1 MGSPEQR
8 ISFCLTQAAKYL
20 SCIANSHLPFHCRN
34 SVFIVYIYNN
44 GSNEAG
50 PVLVFLWEKSKMSQK
65 HVFDIAIIVRLVSY
79 SQNVTT

>member
-1 MGSPEQR
+1 MMGSPEQR
-8 ISFCLTQAAKYL
+8 ISFCLTQAVKYL
-20 SCIANSHLPFHCRN
+20 SCIANPHLSFHCRN
-34 SVFIVYIYNN
+34 SVFIVYNN

-65 HVFDIAIIVRLVSY
+65 RVFDIAIIVRLVSY